1 MGSQDIVGCNERHD
15 NVFLTPLI
23 LHSTLKCA
31 QKRGIYSAA
40 GDVSCYCWIC
50 EPVNFR
56 LFSTICCPERIMS
69 QRPHCSELCVQQCCL
84 SLSLVLHISHSPS
97 VPPVQ
102 TAVSLLPISFFFSFP
117 LVLKSIS
124 PYDAL
129 PNWENISAWKPVH
142 VNGQEFHLGSTWVIS
157 WFIKQLMVTDS
168 IFRFFFGV
176 IWRLVLLCRVQYG
189 KRGASCFSAN

>member
-1 MGSQDIVGCNERHD
+1 MGSQDIMGCNERHD

-31 QKRGIYSAA
+31 QKHGIYGAA

-102 TAVSLLPISFFFSFP
+102 TAASLLPNFIFFSF
-117 LVLKSIS
+117 LLFWSQCTIS

-142 VNGQEFHLGSTWVIS
+142 VNGQEFHSGSTWVIS
-157 WFIKQLMVTDS
+157 WFIKQLKVTDS
-168 IFRFFFGV
+168 IFRFF
-176 IWRLVLLCRVQYG
+176 LV
-189 KRGASCFSAN
+189 